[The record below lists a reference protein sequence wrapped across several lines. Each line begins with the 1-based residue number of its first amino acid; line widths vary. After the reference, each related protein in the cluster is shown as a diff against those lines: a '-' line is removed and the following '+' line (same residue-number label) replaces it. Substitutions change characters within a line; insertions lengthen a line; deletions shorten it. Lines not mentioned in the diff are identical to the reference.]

1 MATLGQI
8 IFYSMVTLIVI
19 FSAFIILILVLA
31 FKNSSSAVLSSDAAP
46 VANFGQDE
54 LLSCYLSVPATSAQI
69 SLTQV
74 SVTWEKTDMNGLVY
88 QFVNGAPN
96 LVNQNSQFAG
106 RTQLFPNELAS
117 GNASLLL
124 RSVMSSDQGVYTCT
138 ISSSGGGGKVNIN
151 LRTAAFSAPTF
162 TLSNGSLGAV
172 ANWWSPKPNVTWKDA
187 NENALDGN
195 TSFTQNSAGI
205 FSVVSTLQSVN
216 MSSTYTCK
224 IANNLVAA
232 VSKAT
237 VTESGVSGN
246 SYFVYSAA
254 SSLLAST
261 YLNILT
267 SIYYLT

>member
-1 MATLGQI
+1 
-8 IFYSMVTLIVI
+8 
-19 FSAFIILILVLA
+19 
-31 FKNSSSAVLSSDAAP
+31 
-46 VANFGQDE
+46 
-54 LLSCYLSVPATSAQI
+54 
-69 SLTQV
+69 
-74 SVTWEKTDMNGLVY
+74 MNGLVY

-151 LRTAAFSAPTF
+151 LRTAGRMSVGSVYFENEYLCSTLTFNPTALFTADLDVDIHSGTYCLYVFMIYLLTTSTVSAFSAPTF

-237 VTESGVSGN
+237 VTGTHSQFDRVKCFQRAPNLFVHVS
-246 SYFVYSAA
+246 
-254 SSLLAST
+254 
-261 YLNILT
+261 
-267 SIYYLT
+267 